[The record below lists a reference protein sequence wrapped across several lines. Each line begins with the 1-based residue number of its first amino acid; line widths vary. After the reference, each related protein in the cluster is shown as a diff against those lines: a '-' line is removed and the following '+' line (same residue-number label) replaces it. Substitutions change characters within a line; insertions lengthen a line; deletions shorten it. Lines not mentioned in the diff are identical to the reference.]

1 LQEADPTRLSHG
13 RVGVEKP
20 PTERTAAAVRLIP
33 YILVTVILLGG
44 VFAAF
49 LTANSDT
56 QQAGAVIER
65 PTVTPRAL
73 PTPPPREPAPTFA
86 PDPFQSLEPGAVIPT
101 QPIVPPTQPPAPTPT
116 PGGPAA
122 SPTPPSGA
130 AQVTPGTQPS
140 PQASPA
146 PASQASLRVGN
157 TGGEG
162 VYLRRTPRMDDKTP
176 SLGGQHSHGG
186 HRAAGRGRMGHMWE
200 KVRAPDGTEGYL
212 PAEFLVGGP

>member
-1 LQEADPTRLSHG
+1 
-13 RVGVEKP
+13 
-20 PTERTAAAVRLIP
+20 VRLIP

-162 VYLRRTPRMDDKTP
+162 VYLRRTPRMDDKIRPWADNTP
-176 SLGGQHSHGG
+176 MEVIGPRVEGD
-186 HRAAGRGRMGHMWE
+186 GHMWE